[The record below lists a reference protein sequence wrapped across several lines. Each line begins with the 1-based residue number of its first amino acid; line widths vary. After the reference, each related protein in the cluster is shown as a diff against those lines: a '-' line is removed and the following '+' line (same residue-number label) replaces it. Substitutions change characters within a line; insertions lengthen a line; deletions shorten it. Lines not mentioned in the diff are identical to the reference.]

1 VNMGNTN
8 LPVGFRR
15 EVIREALSDLRVLEL
30 VQTLTDFQAT
40 TTTQIPYELR
50 DTSAIVNDAIVF
62 EGKPI
67 PPAGIG
73 QYMDTA
79 YILPMKL

>member
-1 VNMGNTN
+1 
-8 LPVGFRR
+8 

-79 YILPMKL
+79 YILPMKLAMVITNEVV

>member
-1 VNMGNTN
+1 MN
-8 LPVGFRR
+8 
-15 EVIREALSDLRVLEL
+15 
-30 VQTLTDFQAT
+30 DFQAT

-79 YILPMKL
+79 YILPMKLAMVITNEVVHFSQASAINWDAMARNIES